1 MQNAISVLN
10 ERIKELNS
18 VEQSDSFIQARID
31 ELENLK
37 VKFEEIQESWD
48 LFEPDY
54 FADRRD

>member
-18 VEQSDSFIQARID
+18 VEQSDSFIQTRID
-31 ELENLK
+31 ELEKLK

-54 FADRRD
+54 FAYRGD